1 MKATVKMHGLKE
13 VLKSLDR
20 LGLDVKNTVLNEAV
34 GKGAWILRDQAQK
47 NCYIAPAPYEVV
59 FNGKRV
65 TMQPA
70 SLRDSIIMKRMPKE
84 EIGGMSA
91 VYKITTKQIDPNNA
105 NIGKI
110 ANMIEY
116 GGNVRGFPAGGH
128 PFMRPAVQSH
138 GNQAIAKTTKHL
150 TSEIKRIWKRV

>member
-47 NCYIAPAPYEVV
+47 NCYIAPAPYTVRYA
-59 FNGKRV
+59 GKYIEL
-65 TMQPA
+65 QPG
-70 SLRDSIIMKRMPKE
+70 SLRDSIIMKRLPKS

-91 VYKITTKQIDPNNA
+91 VYKITTKQIDPTNA

-110 ANMIEY
+110 GNIWEY
-116 GGNVRGFPAGGH
+116 KK

-138 GNQAIAKTTKHL
+138 SDQAIKKTSDHL
-150 TSEIKRIWKRV
+150 VNEVKRIWRRA